1 MRALKSLLRNI
12 ILSIGAVCDFFLIG
26 LFLVW
31 VLVYILKSYAQ
42 KKLTGQASTIDV
54 VRGFNNI
61 RNMGG
66 TISPGYSRSSQ
77 EDCWEDFTLDLD
89 VD

>member
-1 MRALKSLLRNI
+1 MRLISSLIRSA

-31 VLVYILKSYAQ
+31 VLVYILKSYVQ

-61 RNMGG
+61 RRMGE
-66 TISPGYSRSSQ
+66 TISPGYSGSK
-77 EDCWEDFTLDLD
+77 ECHWDYEIDD
-89 VD
+89 

>member
-1 MRALKSLLRNI
+1 MKALKGLLRNT
-12 ILSIGAVCDFFLIG
+12 ILSIGAVCDFLLLG
-26 LFLVW
+26 MFLVW
-31 VLVYILKSYAQ
+31 VLVYILKSYVQ

-61 RNMGG
+61 RNMGEAV
-66 TISPGYSRSSQ
+66 SPGYSGRQ
-77 EDCWEDFTLDLD
+77 EQRWEEFTIDSD